1 MLASASIM
9 GCADVSLTNALT
21 ISKSSASLSY
31 VYGGTTSTTFTYVAG
46 MHLIKRESPSGVIYQ
61 TRRSNFE
68 DLTLGPTSAGTGISS
83 ANMNAWAR
91 NVNGSFPANSYGAYN
106 IGLHGMGLGLSNA
119 DGSKFITDCENLWE
133 SCTSY
138 IL

>member
-1 MLASASIM
+1 
-9 GCADVSLTNALT
+9 
-21 ISKSSASLSY
+21 
-31 VYGGTTSTTFTYVAG
+31 

-68 DLTLGPTSAGTGISS
+68 DLILGPTSAGTGISS
-83 ANMNAWAR
+83 VNMNAWAT
-91 NVNGSFPANSYGAYN
+91 NTNGTYANYGAYN

-138 IL
+138 VL